1 MTGFWGWRVPD
12 PEPPMHNNVG
22 SFYFIQRR
30 VAETMDRANNTSGA
44 GASSTGAA
52 TRAPSG
58 AATFIE
64 YGAMAFG
71 N

>member
-1 MTGFWGWRVPD
+1 
-12 PEPPMHNNVG
+12 MHHNVG

-71 N
+71 D